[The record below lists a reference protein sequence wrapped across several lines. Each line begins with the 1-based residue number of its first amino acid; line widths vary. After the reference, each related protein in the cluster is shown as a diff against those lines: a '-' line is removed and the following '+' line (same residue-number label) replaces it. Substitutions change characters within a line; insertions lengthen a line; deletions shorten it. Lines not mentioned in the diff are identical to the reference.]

1 MKRINFYIP
10 APMLEK
16 LQALADQQDV
26 ALAELIRKA
35 IEQFL
40 KTQK

>member
-10 APMLEK
+10 DSMLEK